1 MKRTLSLILIL
12 SFLWTPLAEAAVRGK
27 AARYVGGTLAVLK
40 EAVNGTWD
48 MAENEVVF
56 TAEKSGARVSIP
68 YAKIETL
75 EYGQKVG
82 RRMWG
87 AAVGNVLILTPVTLL
102 LLFSKKRKHFLT
114 LTYLDEE
121 GKKQGAV
128 FELAKKIVKDS
139 VLALEAKSGKK
150 VEYES
155 DEAKKHLEKQ

>member
-27 AARYVGGTLAVLK
+27 AARYVGGTLSAFK

-56 TAEKSGARVSIP
+56 TAQKDGGKVSIP

-75 EYGQKVG
+75 EYGQKAG
-82 RRMWG
+82 RRLG
-87 AAVGNVLILTPVTLL
+87 AAMTGAIF
-102 LLFSKKRKHFLT
+102 LLFSKKRKHFLSIA
-114 LTYLDEE
+114 YLDPE

-128 FELAKKIVKDS
+128 FELAKSIVKDS
-139 VLALEAKSGKK
+139 LITLESKSGKK

-155 DEAKKHLEKQ
+155 DESKQYLEKQ